1 MKSEHDTHAY
11 MQHNTTHTTHV
22 HTHTTHVHT
31 HTTLVHTHT
40 HTQHTQHTTRVHAYT
55 HTSVLCCSMDGLQEQ
70 LSTLQK
76 RNKELEVASLKHE
89 VY

>member
-1 MKSEHDTHAY
+1 MKSEHDTHTRA
-11 MQHNTTHTTHV
+11 HTC
-22 HTHTTHVHT
+22 
-31 HTTLVHTHT
+31 THT
-40 HTQHTQHTTRVHAYT
+40 HTQHTQHTHTTHTTHTHTTHTTHNTHTHTTRVHAYT